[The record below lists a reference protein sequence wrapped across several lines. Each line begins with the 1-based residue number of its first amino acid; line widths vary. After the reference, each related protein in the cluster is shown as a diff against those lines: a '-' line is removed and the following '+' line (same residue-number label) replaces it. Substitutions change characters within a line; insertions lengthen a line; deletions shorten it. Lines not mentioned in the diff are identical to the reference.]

1 MKVRLIVFAALL
13 ALTGVACSSKATPSA
28 DSSTTPP
35 ATTPPASGSVVAV
48 VGNTFE
54 PKDLTVAAGTE
65 VTFSW
70 AGAVPHNVVA
80 DDDSFNSGAAA
91 NTGTFKHT
99 FGTAGTTK
107 YYCAVHGGKGGI
119 GMAGTITVA

>member
-13 ALTGVACSSKATPSA
+13 ALTGVACSSKATPSS

-35 ATTPPASGSVVAV
+35 ATTPATTGSVVAV
-48 VGNTFE
+48 VGNTFQ
-54 PKDLTVAAGTE
+54 PKDLKVAPGTE

-80 DDDSFNSGAAA
+80 DDDSFKSGDPV
-91 NTGTFKHT
+91 NTGTLKQV
-99 FGTAGTTK
+99 FGTAGTFA